1 MEIETIE
8 EGYFYHI
15 YNRGN
20 NGGVIF
26 MQEIN
31 YQYFLKLL
39 EKYIVPVAD
48 VYAYCLMENHFH
60 FLLKIRNLNEVNFK
74 NLKYSTV
81 NKAKVVNFSY
91 QFSHFINAYSQAIN
105 KKYERSGS
113 LFEKPFER
121 KKIENKDYIKQAVL
135 YINCNPLK
143 HKIVDDLKNFMWS
156 SYKSHISNQKT
167 NIKRSEVI
175 ELFDNLENFIWCHH
189 NYDYLNQKL

>member
-20 NGGVIF
+20 NGGNVF
-26 MQEIN
+26 LQEIN
-31 YQYFLKLL
+31 YYYFLKLL
-39 EKYIVPVAD
+39 RKYIVPVAD

-60 FLLKIRNLNEVNFK
+60 FLFKIKNFEEVNFK
-74 NLKYSTV
+74 DLKYSTV
-81 NKAKVVNFSY
+81 NKAKVVNFSS
-91 QFSHFINAYSQAIN
+91 QFSHFLNAYSQAIN

-121 KKIENKDYIKQAVL
+121 KKIENEDYLKQVIL

-143 HKIVDDLKNFMWS
+143 HKITDSLESFKWS
-156 SYKSHISNQKT
+156 SYKSHLSTQKT
-167 NIKRSEVI
+167 NIKRTEVI
-175 ELFDNLENFIWCHH
+175 QLFDNLENFILCHH
-189 NYDYLNQKL
+189 NYDYLNQKF